1 MVDTQNKR
9 LFRKI
14 PSEEFV
20 IEILEHLKLQGLQ
33 EKRWFTKDE
42 LFIDTVDEWLPLL
55 EPYYIP
61 CKAKRFLLNV
71 NSSRVITIL
80 RHILH
85 PIGYD
90 LRTQE
95 RMYKLQKTT
104 MYQLYMTKEGII
116 DLSANEMIVDFL

>member
-1 MVDTQNKR
+1 MADTQNKR

-14 PSEEFV
+14 PSKEFV
-20 IEILEHLKLQGLQ
+20 IEILDHLKLQGLQ
-33 EKRWFTKDE
+33 ERRWFTRDE
-42 LFIDTVDEWLPLL
+42 LCLDTVDEWLPLL

-61 CKAKRFLLNV
+61 CKAKRFLLNM
-71 NSSRVITIL
+71 NPSRITTIL

-85 PIGYD
+85 PLGYD

-95 RMYKLQKTT
+95 KMYKLQKTT
-104 MYQLYMTKEGII
+104 MYQIYSEEHIL